1 MKKQKASNK
10 EQAKKAVVAFTD
22 IGWEDYQYWQTAD
35 SGLSDKINA
44 LIDACIVDPFKGIGK
59 PEPLKG
65 NLSGLWS
72 RRIDLEHRLVYAV
85 ADGMVYVV
93 ACRYHY

>member
-1 MKKQKASNK
+1 MN
-10 EQAKKAVVAFTD
+10 D
-22 IGWEDYQYWQTAD
+22 
-35 SGLSDKINA
+35 
-44 LIDACIVDPFKGIGK
+44 LIDACIADPFRGIGK

-85 ADGMVYVV
+85 ADDIVYVA

>member
-1 MKKQKASNK
+1 MKKTKASNK
-10 EQAKKAVVAFTD
+10 NQARKAVAFTD
-22 IGWEDYQYWQTAD
+22 IGWEDYQHWQKAD
-35 SGLSDKINA
+35 SKVSEKIND
-44 LIDACIVDPFKGIGK
+44 LIDACIADPFRGIGK

-85 ADGMVYVV
+85 ADDIVYVA